1 MTNSFSIETVE
12 KFEAAANVMEE
23 ALAKLK
29 PSVSGLKEEVAL
41 EGIGV
46 VNKEMDLLD
55 EATVESLIPTLETC
69 IESIRTAAAASKSIL
84 EATQSV

>member
-1 MTNSFSIETVE
+1 MTDRYSIETVE
-12 KFEAAANVMEE
+12 KFEASANVMEE

-29 PSVSGLKEEVAL
+29 PSIASLKEEVAL

-69 IESIRTAAAASKSIL
+69 IESIRTAAIASKSIL
-84 EATQSV
+84 ESTQSE